1 MNWLWFL
8 GGMIVAVL
16 AIGVGA
22 GLWYSGGK
30 KTSAVESW
38 GHLFLGITAAVIAL
52 YLGFQL
58 WTTGG
63 GFFAWLWKLPVAVI
77 AGMVTIVAVDIG
89 LHGDRTR

>member
-1 MNWLWFL
+1 MNWASFF
-8 GGMIVAVL
+8 GGMIVAV
-16 AIGVGA
+16 GVIAFGA
-22 GLWYSGGK
+22 FLWYIGGK
-30 KTSAVESW
+30 KSLAVHSP